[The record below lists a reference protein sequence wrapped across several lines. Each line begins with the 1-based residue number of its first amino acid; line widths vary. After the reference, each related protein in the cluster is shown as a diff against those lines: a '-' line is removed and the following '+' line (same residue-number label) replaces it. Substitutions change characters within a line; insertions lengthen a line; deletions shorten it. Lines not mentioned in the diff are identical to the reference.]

1 MELKQNLIHRK
12 YKKCEVR
19 NQITIGDDYSV
30 PEGNPD
36 IASILQK
43 KADLQVDE
51 VHTEKG
57 KVKLRGKLKICVLYL
72 AQRSKEML
80 GSLFMEFPFDEIL
93 YMEEAASGDQL
104 KIDWSIEDLRVTII
118 HPGKISVRALVTLD
132 GEIMSVENQFITES
146 IVEGA
151 ELHTKEG
158 NFIMAEPSMEGRESY
173 RIRDE
178 IQLPANKSNV
188 SRILWKDLQMRGL
201 DLQIQEGRLGIKGEL
216 QLFVVYQGEDE
227 QQPVQ
232 WLEQTMPFHGALDVS
247 NLTPDQFGVLE
258 TSIAHQNVEVKP
270 DYDGEMRMFQ
280 IELVLEIHMHIFEEK
295 NCNYLLDA
303 YSTKE
308 KINLK
313 SEEIHYEKLRMC
325 NHTNVHIS
333 GREQLNEDVKV
344 LQILGHHANVGN
356 KRYKVMDQGILCE
369 GTLEVQIL
377 YVTAID
383 NQPFGNVTMFVPYSQ
398 LVEVSGMGVDD
409 RWNVSEKI
417 EQIFIT
423 MQENNQI
430 EVRGGIR
437 LECCVMQR
445 CSLQNVKEISS
456 ENYNSEEYKNRPGM
470 TIHFVQSNET
480 LWELA
485 KKNLTTV
492 EEIRNLNEFTSEE
505 VAAGQKILLM
515 KSAMMS

>member
-72 AQRSKEML
+72 AQRSKEAL

-104 KIDWSIEDLRVTII
+104 KIDWNIDDLRVTII
-118 HPGKISVRALVTLD
+118 HPGKLSVRALVALD
-132 GEIMSVENQFITES
+132 GEIMAAENQFLTES
-146 IVEGA
+146 IVEGT

-158 NFIMAEPSMEGRESY
+158 SFVMAEPIMEGRESY

-178 IQLPANKSNV
+178 VQLPANKPNV
-188 SRILWKDLQMRGL
+188 SKILWKDLQMRGL
-201 DLQIQEGRLGIKGEL
+201 ELQIQEGRLGIKGEL
-216 QLFVVYQGEDE
+216 QAFVVYQSEDE
-227 QQPVQ
+227 QQLVQ
-232 WLEQTMPFHGALDVS
+232 WLEQTVPFHGTLDVPD
-247 NLTPDQFGVLE
+247 LTPGQFGFFE
-258 TSIAHQNVEVKP
+258 TAIVHQDIEAKP

-280 IELVLEIHMHIFEEK
+280 IELVLEIHMHIFAEK
-295 NCNYLLDA
+295 NCNYLMDA

-313 SEEIHYEKLRMC
+313 PEEVHYEKLRMC
-325 NHTNVHIS
+325 NKANIHIS
-333 GREQLNEDVKV
+333 GREKINEDVKV
-344 LQILGHHANVGN
+344 LQILGHHAKLGN
-356 KRYKVMDQGILCE
+356 KRCKVTDQGILCE

-377 YVTAID
+377 YVTASD
-383 NQPFGNVTMFVPYSQ
+383 YQPFGNVTMFVPYSQ
-398 LVEVSGMGVDD
+398 LIEVPGVTMDD

-423 MQENNQI
+423 MQESNQM
-430 EVRGGIR
+430 EVRAVIG
-437 LECCVMQR
+437 LESCVMQQ
-445 CSLQNVKEISS
+445 CKLQNVKELSS
-456 ENYNSEEYKNRPGM
+456 ENYDLEEYKKRPGM
-470 TIHFVQSNET
+470 TIHFVQPNET

-515 KSAMMS
+515 KNGMMP